1 MKPIHPGQLTERR
14 LSGYLKVTAVQDAT
28 GATKLER
35 KAHRTPIH
43 ISKPYWDG
51 QCLLLNVMSPTAGL
65 LEGDRVDIDVA
76 VERNAALILSNPTAL
91 RIHKMVTGKAVW
103 NQRIK
108 VAENALLENNPEWL
122 IPQAKSRFE
131 QRSRIDLDPRAR
143 LFFIEAIAPGRVA
156 FGEDFAF
163 HSFRNRFELY
173 RDANLSA
180 LEQYDLRPE
189 RDNHKGWNAAF
200 KRPFYISIHIA
211 APELEETSSFFQE
224 IHESMTDD
232 LRIGSS
238 KLACGQAWNV
248 KLLTEDP
255 VAAKAALEKIRDS
268 FYQAI
273 GRSAP
278 PLRR

>member
-1 MKPIHPGQLTERR
+1 
-14 LSGYLKVTAVQDAT
+14 
-28 GATKLER
+28 
-35 KAHRTPIH
+35 
-43 ISKPYWDG
+43 
-51 QCLLLNVMSPTAGL
+51 MSPTAGL